1 MAGFSVE
8 NFSAALKTSGARSN
22 LFTVTLGAPPVSL
35 GLGVTNNISKSGNAA
50 TKFEFLCNA
59 TTLPGYVQGEVPV
72 SYFGRTIYFAGD
84 TTFGDWSTTILNDE
98 GAIIRRGIE
107 SWMEQINGSSGN
119 VRGSAIGVAHNG
131 LTTTATIKTYSIDGS
146 SNTTIGTTSTPITQV
161 DLKGVWPSNLSPIEL
176 SHDATNTIET
186 FTCTWQYQHA
196 EHS

>member
-22 LFTVTLGAPPVSL
+22 LFTVTIGAIPA
-35 GLGVTNNISKSGNAA
+35 GLGVGVSNNISKAA
-50 TKFEFLCNA
+50 RNETKFEFLCNA

-98 GAIIRRGIE
+98 GAVIRRGIE
-107 SWMEQINGSSGN
+107 NWMEQINGSSGN
-119 VRGSAIGVAHNG
+119 QRSTGIGVAHNG
-131 LTTTATIKTYSIDGS
+131 LTTTAQIKTYSIDGS
-146 SNTTIGTTSTPITQV
+146 HETTVGTTKSPITQV

>member
-1 MAGFSVE
+1 MASAGFSIE
-8 NFSAALKTSGARSN
+8 SFNAAIKTSGARAN
-22 LFTVTLGAPPVSL
+22 LFTVKFSGINLN
-35 GLGVTNNISKSGNAA
+35 LGVGDLLEKASDKA

-98 GAIIRRGIE
+98 GMKIRHGIE
-107 SWMEQINGSSGN
+107 TWMDKINGVTEN
-119 VRGSAIGVAHNG
+119 VRDNAVGISHSG
-131 LTTTATIKTYSIDGS
+131 LTAEATIKTYSIDGS
-146 SNTTIGTTSTPITQV
+146 SSINGSNETPITQV
-161 DLKGVWPSNLSPIEL
+161 VLKGVWPSNVSPIEL
-176 SHDATNTIET
+176 SHDASNTIET

>member
-1 MAGFSVE
+1 MAGFSIE

-22 LFTVTLGAPPVSL
+22 LFEVSIGPPPAGLGV
-35 GLGVTNNISKSGNAA
+35 GVTNNISKSGKAE

-107 SWMEQINGSSGN
+107 NWMDQINGSSGN
-119 VRGSAIGVAHNG
+119 LRGSGIGVAHNG

-146 SNTTIGTTSTPITQV
+146 STMGTDSTPITQV